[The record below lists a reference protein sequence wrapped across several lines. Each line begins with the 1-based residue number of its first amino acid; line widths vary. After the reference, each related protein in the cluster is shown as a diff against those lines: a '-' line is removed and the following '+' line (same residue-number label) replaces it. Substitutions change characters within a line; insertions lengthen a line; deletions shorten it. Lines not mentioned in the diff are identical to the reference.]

1 MPLCC
6 IRRRE
11 RLRCQEFFI
20 QHDPPLAAL
29 DVRSPEYAEAL
40 SLCGLVDDVKAP
52 ELLAARPYRFAEGEY
67 LCRPGDPVDCLWIV
81 VNGTVAVK
89 LKDQTLF
96 TRGRN
101 EVVWEQHLV
110 GNGYQRTYALIAG
123 ESTVEVLIVDKA
135 SIEAHP
141 EAGTLWRNIAKI
153 ISLKLRSASQKT
165 ASLGRQLD
173 DDTRILHAYINQ
185 YALSRRMQSGS
196 AHQTDYMVARL

>member
-1 MPLCC
+1 
-6 IRRRE
+6 
-11 RLRCQEFFI
+11 
-20 QHDPPLAAL
+20 
-29 DVRSPEYAEAL
+29 VRSPEYAEAL

-52 ELLAARPYRFAEGEY
+52 ELLAARPYRFVGGEY

-101 EVVWEQHLV
+101 EVVGAQHLV

-165 ASLGRQLD
+165 ASLGRQLA

-196 AHQTDYMVARL
+196 AHQTDYMVERL